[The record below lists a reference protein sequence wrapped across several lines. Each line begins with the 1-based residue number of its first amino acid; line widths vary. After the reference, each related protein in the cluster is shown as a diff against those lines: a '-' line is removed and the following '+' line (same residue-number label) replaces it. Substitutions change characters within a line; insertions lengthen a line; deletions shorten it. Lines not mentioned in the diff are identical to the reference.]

1 MAETNLDHLNSQ
13 RERRSSDRF
22 PIDREVRY
30 KMLDAKSAPQAGN
43 GRTLDMSSGGIL
55 FTTENNLSIGK
66 RVELSVNWPAQ
77 LNNSCRLKLVALG
90 RVVRAGLASAAI
102 IIEKYEFRTQG
113 TNSFQSSAP
122 SPRDT
127 GKSN

>member
-1 MAETNLDHLNSQ
+1 MTGTNLDGFNSQ

-30 KMLDAKSAPQAGN
+30 KLLDPKGAILAGT

-55 FTTENNLSIGK
+55 FTTENSLTTGK
-66 RVELSVNWPAQ
+66 RVELSVSWPAQ

-90 RVVRAGLASAAI
+90 RVVRSEVSAAAI
-102 IIEKYEFRTQG
+102 VIEKYEFRTQG
-113 TNSFQSSAP
+113 ANSFQN
-122 SPRDT
+122 
-127 GKSN
+127 G